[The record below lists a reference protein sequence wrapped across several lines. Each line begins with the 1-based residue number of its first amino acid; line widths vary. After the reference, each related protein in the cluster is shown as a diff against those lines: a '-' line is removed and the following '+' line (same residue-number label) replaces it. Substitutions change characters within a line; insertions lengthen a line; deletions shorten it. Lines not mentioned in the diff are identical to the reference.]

1 MHRAV
6 PGYPLVARRRRLS
19 LIGPKGSFR
28 VRRPIYTFGHQRSLA
43 TKRLTACCLCGHP
56 EHVELGAGPCGSFEV
71 VPPNSGALAPLDK

>member
-28 VRRPIYTFGHQRSLA
+28 VRRPIYTFGHQRPLPTGGFLDARWSRPCARGA
-43 TKRLTACCLCGHP
+43 TTGTYSA
-56 EHVELGAGPCGSFEV
+56 
-71 VPPNSGALAPLDK
+71 D